1 MSQKTDMTE
10 TKKQRARIPPGVV
23 PGDPMKIMLQLVAG
37 AFLALFAGLW
47 IWIAWKVWRF
57 DSNGGTE
64 ALEFSDAIVATAG
77 IVASA
82 VAAGTAAVLGIE
94 IQRRSGRLSARVN
107 SAVASSPL
115 LFAGV
120 VAYIVVGGLNL
131 VVWLGNS
138 DAAPDMVGTFALGA
152 LGWLAGAFA
161 SVFSAD

>member
-10 TKKQRARIPPGVV
+10 TKKQRERIPPVVV

-64 ALEFSDAIVATAG
+64 ALEFSDG

>member
-1 MSQKTDMTE
+1 MGLYLT
-10 TKKQRARIPPGVV
+10 
-23 PGDPMKIMLQLVAG
+23 MLGRKLAPS
-37 AFLALFAGLW
+37 FL
-47 IWIAWKVWRF
+47 
-57 DSNGGTE
+57 
-64 ALEFSDAIVATAG
+64 
-77 IVASA
+77 
-82 VAAGTAAVLGIE
+82 TAAVLGIE
-94 IQRRSGRLSARVN
+94 IQRQRGRLSARVN

>member
-10 TKKQRARIPPGVV
+10 TKKQRARIPPVVV

-77 IVASA
+77 IV
-82 VAAGTAAVLGIE
+82 AVLGIE

-161 SVFSAD
+161 SVLSAD